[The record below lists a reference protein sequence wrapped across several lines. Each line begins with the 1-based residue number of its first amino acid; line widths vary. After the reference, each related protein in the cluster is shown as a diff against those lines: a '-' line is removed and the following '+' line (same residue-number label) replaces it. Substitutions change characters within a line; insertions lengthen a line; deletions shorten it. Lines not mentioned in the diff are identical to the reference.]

1 MSKTPLTERMTKG
14 GAAKTW
20 IKEVEAKDREI
31 DALSQKIVEHLNII
45 DNLANEREQLE
56 AENAKLKR
64 VTKGMDL
71 QGLKSIATELAKR
84 EKPFSFPSLWR
95 DTGTRQR
102 RIGEQLLRLI
112 DALLTEQE

>member
-1 MSKTPLTERMTKG
+1 MKLSERMYKHGDTEDF
-14 GAAKTW
+14 TS
-20 IKEVEAKDREI
+20 IKAVYKWATEVA
-31 DALSQKIVEHLNII
+31 
-45 DNLANEREQLE
+45 QLE
-56 AENAKLKR
+56 TEIAKLKR